1 MKSVKQNLV
10 AAATIALLTGSAF
23 ASTNLVVNG
32 GFELPTPL
40 AAGSHARFNF
50 IPTGW
55 QYSGTNPYPLVGS
68 GGFGYRAAADG
79 TTLLAI
85 ESERNGLLYQ
95 DLGTLKAGT
104 TYSFAAYATSS
115 NGINSYR
122 ISLFG
127 DPNGANKELA
137 YITDANFNPSA
148 GTSQTVGF
156 SYTATAADD
165 GKLLRLGLSDNGRPS
180 FVGGKVSRTA
190 FDAVSV
196 TAAAP
201 VPEPSSALLLALGLG
216 GLVQLKRKGLGRSA
230 V

>member
-1 MKSVKQNLV
+1 MKTLAKNLV

-32 GFELPTPL
+32 GFEAPTPL
-40 AAGSHARFNF
+40 AAGSYARFNS

-55 QYSGTNPYPLVGS
+55 QYSGSNPYPLVGS
-68 GGFGYRAAADG
+68 GGFGYSAAADG
-79 TTLLAI
+79 TTMLAI

-95 DLGTLKAGT
+95 DLGTLAAGT
-104 TYSFAAYATSS
+104 TYSFSAYMTSS
-115 NGINSYR
+115 TGINSYR

-127 DPNGANKELA
+127 DPNGANNELA
-137 YITDANFNPSA
+137 YITNANFNPSA
-148 GTSQTVGF
+148 GTSQTIGF

-165 GKLLRLGLSDNGRPS
+165 GKLLRLGFSDNARTP
-180 FVGGKVSRTA
+180 FVNGKVSRSA

-201 VPEPSSALLLALGLG
+201 VPEPSSALLLALGIG
-216 GLVQLKRKGLGRSA
+216 GLMQLKRRGLGRA
-230 V
+230 AA